1 MNVNDKERVWGSWV
15 ESAKTNNIAKQIVD
29 RFTNRPAIEFY
40 DLETDPWEL
49 KNLAND
55 RQYAER
61 IARMEAELKN
71 WMTQQGDKG
80 AELDK

>member
-1 MNVNDKERVWGSWV
+1 
-15 ESAKTNNIAKQIVD
+15 
-29 RFTNRPAIEFY
+29 
-40 DLETDPWEL
+40 L

-55 RQYAER
+55 RQHAER
-61 IARMEAELKN
+61 IAQMEAELKK